1 MITIFNRKEL
11 IITYDLVKQAE
22 LRNLLAGS
30 NIKYLVKT
38 RNRKSPSPFSAG
50 SVGRTR
56 TFGENLSLEY
66 EYKIYVH
73 KDDYNEALSIIKRGI

>member
-22 LRNLLAGS
+22 LRNLLASS

-38 RNRKSPSPFSAG
+38 RNRKSPSPFSVG

-66 EYKIYVH
+66 EYTIYVH
-73 KDDYNEALSIIKRGI
+73 TDDYNEALSIIKRGI

>member
-11 IITYDLVKQAE
+11 IITYDLVKQAD

-38 RNRKSPSPFSAG
+38 RNLKSPSPFSAG

>member
-22 LRNLLAGS
+22 LRNLLAGN
-30 NIKYLVKT
+30 NIKYLIKS
-38 RNRKSPSPFSAG
+38 RNQKRPSPFWTG
-50 SVGRTR
+50 SIGRTG

-73 KDDYNEALSIIKRGI
+73 KDDYNEAILIIKRGI

>member
-38 RNRKSPSPFSAG
+38 RNRKSPSPFLAG

-73 KDDYNEALSIIKRGI
+73 KDDYNEAL

>member
-22 LRNLLAGS
+22 LRNLLAGN
-30 NIKYLVKT
+30 NIKYLIKT
-38 RNRKSPSPFSAG
+38 RNQKSPSPFTAASI
-50 SVGRTR
+50 GRTG

-73 KDDYNEALSIIKRGI
+73 KDDYNEALSIVKKSL